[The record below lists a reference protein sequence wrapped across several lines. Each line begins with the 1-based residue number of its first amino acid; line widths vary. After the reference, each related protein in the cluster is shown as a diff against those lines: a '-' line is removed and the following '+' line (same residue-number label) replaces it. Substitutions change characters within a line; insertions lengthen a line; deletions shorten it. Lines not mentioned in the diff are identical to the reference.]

1 VCLSSVE
8 SDLLFC
14 NTILFGFSRCF
25 PDTITMF
32 LLRALMIACCV
43 AQAAAQQS
51 YLGFNS
57 GATLDDSKA
66 KEQSDFEKEFKTAQA
81 LQGSPG
87 SFNSVRLYT
96 NIQSG
101 TQDTPISAFPAALA
115 TNTSM
120 LLGIWCSG
128 TTSIENEL
136 KALQSAIS
144 QYGQKF
150 ADLVVGISV
159 GSEDVYRVS
168 ESGIENDAGVGKSAD
183 VIVSFIEEVRSS
195 IAKTPLSDKPV
206 GHVDSWSAWAN
217 SSNSALVEAVDFVGT
232 DLYPYYEKDKGN
244 AFSNATTIFEYI
256 YNETVAAAGNK
267 PVWITET
274 GWPNTGPLFGEAEA
288 SIDNAKSYWDKVG
301 CTLFGRT
308 NVWWYT
314 LRDSNPANKE
324 KFAITK
330 DLSTTPAFNLTC
342 PTDSGAPASINNE
355 AASKASIAKTTSS
368 LTYLCVFVLAGLTAW
383 SI

>member
-1 VCLSSVE
+1 MFVRQI
-8 SDLLFC
+8 LL
-14 NTILFGFSRCF
+14 TAIWV
-25 PDTITMF
+25 
-32 LLRALMIACCV
+32 AC
-43 AQAAAQQS
+43 AAAQQN

-57 GATLDDSKA
+57 GATLDDNKA
-66 KEQSDFEKEFKTAQA
+66 KQQADFEKEFKTAQE

-101 TQDTPISAFPAALA
+101 TRDTPISAFPAALA

-128 TTSIENEL
+128 TRSISNEL
-136 KALQSAIS
+136 NALQSAIS
-144 QYGQKF
+144 QYGQRF

-168 ESGIENDAGVGKSAD
+168 ESGIENKAGVGKEAEE
-183 VIVSFIEEVRSS
+183 IVDFILEVRSMVANTS
-195 IAKTPLSDKPV
+195 LSGKPI
-206 GHVDSWSAWAN
+206 GHVDSWSAWSN
-217 SSNSALVEAVDFVGT
+217 SSNSALIEAADFIGT

-244 AFSNATTIFEYI
+244 DFSNATTIFNYI
-256 YNETVAAAGNK
+256 YNETLAVAGQK

-274 GWPNTGPLFGEAEA
+274 GWPNSGPTFGQATA
-288 SIDNAKSYWDKVG
+288 SVDNAKSYWDEVG

-330 DLSTTPAFNLTC
+330 DLSSTPLFNLTC
-342 PTDSGAPASINNE
+342 PAHSGAPPSININ
-355 AASKASIAKTTSS
+355 AKSTASTAEIMSS
-368 LTYLCVFVLAGLTAW
+368 LGYLAFCVLLGLTGCL
-383 SI
+383 I

>member
-1 VCLSSVE
+1 MVK
-8 SDLLFC
+8 
-14 NTILFGFSRCF
+14 
-25 PDTITMF
+25 MF
-32 LLRALMIACCV
+32 LNKPLLLAAWIALAT
-43 AQAAAQQS
+43 AQQEG

-57 GATLDDSKA
+57 GATIDDGKA
-66 KEQSDFEKEFKTAQA
+66 KQQSDFESEFKTAQG

-96 NIQSG
+96 NVQSG
-101 TQDTPISAFPAALA
+101 TTDTPISAFPAALA

-159 GSEDVYRVS
+159 GSEDVYRIS
-168 ESGIENDAGVGKSAD
+168 ESGVENNAGVGAGPD
-183 VIVSFIEEVRSS
+183 VIVDFIKEVRQS
-195 IAKTPLSDKPV
+195 IANTPLSKKPI

-217 SSNSALVEAVDFVGT
+217 SSNSALIEAVDFVGT
-232 DLYPYYEKDKGN
+232 DVYPYYEKDKGN
-244 AFSNATTIFEYI
+244 DFSNATTIFDYI
-256 YNETVAAAGNK
+256 YNQTISAAGNK
-267 PVWITET
+267 PVWVTES
-274 GWPNTGPLFGEAEA
+274 GWPTEGPMFGQAEA
-288 SIDNAKSYWDKVG
+288 SVDKAKKYWDEIG
-301 CTLFGRT
+301 CSLFGRT

-330 DLSTTPAFNLTC
+330 DLSTTPSFNLTC
-342 PTDSGAPASINNE
+342 PADSGAPASINTTPKSG
-355 AASKASIAKTTSS
+355 ASMVGKASSV
-368 LTYLCVFVLAGLTAW
+368 TYLSAGAILALV
-383 SI
+383 SFLV

>member
-1 VCLSSVE
+1 MFVSKA
-8 SDLLFC
+8 LLIASW
-14 NTILFGFSRCF
+14 T
-25 PDTITMF
+25 
-32 LLRALMIACCV
+32 ALGAG
-43 AQAAAQQS
+43 QQN

-57 GATLDDSKA
+57 GATLDDSKGKQPA
-66 KEQSDFEKEFKTAQA
+66 DFEKEFKVAQG

-96 NIQSG
+96 NVQSG

-128 TTSIENEL
+128 TISIENEL
-136 KALQSAIS
+136 KALQSAVS

-159 GSEDVYRVS
+159 GSEDVYRIS
-168 ESGIENDAGVGKSAD
+168 ESGVENNAGVGKEAD
-183 VIVSFIEEVRSS
+183 EIVKFIKQVRSS
-195 IAKTPLSDKPV
+195 IANTPLSTKPI

-217 SSNSALVEAVDFVGT
+217 TSNSALIEAVDFIGT

-244 AFSNATTIFEYI
+244 AFSNSTTIFDYI
-256 YNETVAAAGNK
+256 YNATTSAAGNK

-274 GWPNTGPLFGEAEA
+274 GWPTSGPVFGQAEA
-288 SIDNAKSYWDKVG
+288 SINNAKSYWDQVG
-301 CTLFGRT
+301 CKLFGRT

-324 KFAITK
+324 KFAITQ
-330 DLSTTPAFNLTC
+330 DLSTSPAFNLTC
-342 PTDSGAPASINNE
+342 PADSGAPASINNNPRS
-355 AASKASIAKTTSS
+355 AATVVSIASS
-368 LTYLCVFVLAGLTAW
+368 GVYLGLLALSGVIGF